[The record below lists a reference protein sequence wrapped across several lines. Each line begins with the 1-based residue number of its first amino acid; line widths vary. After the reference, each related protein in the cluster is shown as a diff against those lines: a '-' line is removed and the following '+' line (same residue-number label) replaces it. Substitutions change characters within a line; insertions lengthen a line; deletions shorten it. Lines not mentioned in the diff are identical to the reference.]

1 MGGGRRARS
10 RSPRALIEQNFGRTL
25 TVGVEEEVWILD
37 ADTLELAPAVATLV
51 EEAEGLTLPGVLKT
65 ELHASVVELTSDLS
79 RTVEDAVDKI
89 EHLRVAAEDI
99 AQRNGLAIA
108 AAGSHPTSITK
119 DQPIAPM
126 DRYRDF
132 VEYAGPSARRQ
143 GVSGLHVHI
152 GMPDADTCFRVMET
166 ILPWL
171 PLVLALSANSPYFE
185 GRETGMC
192 SIRAEVLGFLPR
204 HGAPPAVR
212 TYAEWEAVVD
222 RVIASGLA
230 GDYTSF
236 WWDVRPHPRFGTLE
250 IRTPDQPTALASTTA
265 LVRLLRDL
273 CAWAIEAPARPFDP
287 GERAVY
293 MQNRWAASRFGPHGK
308 LIHPDRD
315 EAVSVEELLRDLP
328 VDAAGF
334 DGRTCEAD
342 RQLEVGR
349 KSGDLRAVC
358 ADLVAR
364 TRVQS

>member
-1 MGGGRRARS
+1 VGGGRRTGPRS
-10 RSPRALIEQNFGRTL
+10 SRALIEQHFGRSL

-37 ADTLELAPAVATLV
+37 ADTLELAPRVETLV
-51 EEAEGLTLPGVLKT
+51 SGAEGRELPGVLKT

-79 RTVEDAVDKI
+79 ETVDEALEKVSA
-89 EHLRVAAEDI
+89 LRVAASEI
-99 AQRNGLAIA
+99 AEANGLRIA
-108 AAGSHPTSITK
+108 ASGSHPTSIPEE
-119 DQPIAPM
+119 QEIAPVE
-126 DRYRDF
+126 RYREF

-185 GRETGMC
+185 GRDTGMY

-212 TYAEWEAVVD
+212 SYADWEAAVERIV
-222 RVIASGLA
+222 ATGLA

-236 WWDVRPHPRFGTLE
+236 WWDIRLHPKFGTLE
-250 IRTPDQPTALASTTA
+250 IRVPDQPTSLASTAA
-265 LVRLLRDL
+265 LVRLLHRL
-273 CAWAIEAPARPFDP
+273 CAWAIDAPPCPFDP
-287 GERAVY
+287 GERGVY

-308 LIHPDRD
+308 LIHPDRN
-315 EAVSVEELLRDLP
+315 EAVSVAELLAELP
-328 VDAAGF
+328 VDVAGF
-334 DGRTCEAD
+334 DGQTCEAD
-342 RQLEVGR
+342 RQLAVGR
-349 KSGDLRAVC
+349 DGGLYAVC

-364 TRVQS
+364 TRVPA